1 MLLALLRSLRPAQ
14 WTKNLFVLVP
24 LLFAGRLSDP
34 AAVGAALLAFASF
47 SAAASAVYLF
57 NDLRDRER
65 DRAHPLKRH
74 RPLASGRLSP
84 AVAAVAAL
92 LLAAAA
98 AAVAVRLGAAF
109 GLALGAYL
117 AINLL
122 YTLALK
128 RLVILDVMAI
138 AAGFL
143 LRVLGGAAAIP
154 VAVSPWLL
162 LCTGFLSLFLGFSKR
177 RHELLLSPDAT
188 GGREVLAHY
197 SPAFLDQMI
206 NVVTASTVVC
216 YALYAVDAQTVAK
229 FGSEQL
235 ILTLPMVLFG
245 IFRYLYLAYQVS
257 DPRSPTDAIL
267 TDLPFLANLLLWAAT
282 AAAIVYAAP

>member
-1 MLLALLRSLRPAQ
+1 MEKDLKIALAKTAGIIACRYLRAR
-14 WTKNLFVLVP
+14 
-24 LLFAGRLSDP
+24 
-34 AAVGAALLAFASF
+34 VGAALLAFASF

-98 AAVAVRLGAAF
+98 AAVAVRLGVAF

-162 LCTGFLSLFLGFSKR
+162 ILSLI
-177 RHELLLSPDAT
+177 H
-188 GGREVLAHY
+188 
-197 SPAFLDQMI
+197 I
-206 NVVTASTVVC
+206 
-216 YALYAVDAQTVAK
+216 
-229 FGSEQL
+229 SE
-235 ILTLPMVLFG
+235 
-245 IFRYLYLAYQVS
+245 
-257 DPRSPTDAIL
+257 PTR
-267 TDLPFLANLLLWAAT
+267 P
-282 AAAIVYAAP
+282 Y

>member
-229 FGSEQL
+229 FGSERL

>member
-98 AAVAVRLGAAF
+98 AAVAVRLGVAF

-229 FGSEQL
+229 FGSERL

>member
-1 MLLALLRSLRPAQ
+1 Q

-65 DRAHPLKRH
+65 DRTHPLKRH

-122 YTLALK
+122 YMLTLERLALNFGNTTQAAATRTGEEPEERK
-128 RLVILDVMAI
+128 PPHRDLRKGNARRAI
-138 AAGFL
+138 AASA
-143 LRVLGGAAAIP
+143 RI
-154 VAVSPWLL
+154 
-162 LCTGFLSLFLGFSKR
+162 
-177 RHELLLSPDAT
+177 E
-188 GGREVLAHY
+188 
-197 SPAFLDQMI
+197 
-206 NVVTASTVVC
+206 
-216 YALYAVDAQTVAK
+216 
-229 FGSEQL
+229 
-235 ILTLPMVLFG
+235 
-245 IFRYLYLAYQVS
+245 
-257 DPRSPTDAIL
+257 
-267 TDLPFLANLLLWAAT
+267 T
-282 AAAIVYAAP
+282 AAAIASGRPSTWTVTSRSPGGTTTPRSAMSTGSVGRRSRSAVVAR

>member
-65 DRAHPLKRH
+65 DRTHPLKRH

-229 FGSEQL
+229 FGSERL